1 MNYEG
6 RKQVLLRVRRQ
17 YFDAIVSGEKK
28 EELRADS
35 KRWAWL
41 LGDDPPDV
49 ARFTCGQDTHLRKIE
64 RIYRGNVEMVLGRL
78 PSAQGIKDL
87 GLKLPGPTD
96 YPENGDWVTEAIV
109 IELGFT
115 MGFCQKCGGLMWR
128 SFASPEGIPDD
139 DLDRFGCDQCKEA
152 RPVYRVAFGKARFI

>member
-17 YFDAIVSGEKK
+17 YFDMIVSGEKK

-49 ARFTCGQDTHLRKIE
+49 ARFACGQETHLRKIE
-64 RIYRGNVEMVLGRL
+64 KIYRGDVEMVLGRL

-87 GLKLPGPTD
+87 GLKLPGPED
-96 YPENGDWVTEAIV
+96 YPGDWVTEAIV

-115 MGFCQKCGGLMWR
+115 MGLCPSCGGLMWR
-128 SFASPEGIPDD
+128 GFKDHEKGVADD
-139 DLDRFGCDQCKEA
+139 DLDWFGCDQCERITKVL
-152 RPVYRVAFGKARFI
+152 PVSRRMKK